1 MKNSFLKT
9 TSTAVLSILLLA
21 VFTQILV
28 SANKLSTAEPFDG
41 KGARALEGSWI
52 AQVTFRNCQTGEAIR
67 TFASMNTFMQ
77 GGTMQEFGLGSVPAP
92 RGPGHGVWTHISG
105 RTFSSAFQFFR
116 FNTDG
121 SYAGKVIARRQIE
134 VDDSGNSYT
143 ATTSVEIFNAAGT
156 LITTSCAT
164 EEATRFE

>member
-1 MKNSFLKT
+1 MKNRLSKT
-9 TSTAVLSILLLA
+9 IGTAALSLLM
-21 VFTQILV
+21 VIGFTQILV
-28 SANKLSTAEPFDG
+28 SANKSKAESFDG
-41 KGARALEGSWI
+41 KGARVLEGSWI
-52 AQVTFRNCQTGEAIR
+52 AQVTFRDCQTGEAIR

-92 RGPGHGVWTHISG
+92 RGPGHGVWAHITG

-116 FNTDG
+116 FNPDG

-134 VDDSGNSYT
+134 VDDSGNHYT
-143 ATTSVEIFNAAGT
+143 ATSSVEIFNAAGT
-156 LITTSCAT
+156 LITTSCTT